1 MRTEKVVLSYDEGAP
16 GIAPM
21 CCLPVKEQ
29 RSPNGGTR
37 RAAFPPLRV
46 RAADTQGGTV
56 TRTAIRATDLG

>member
-1 MRTEKVVLSYDEGAP
+1 MRTEKVELSYDEGAP
-16 GIAPM
+16 GIAPT

-29 RSPNGGTR
+29 SGPNGHAR

-56 TRTAIRATDLG
+56 TRTATRATDLG